1 MKTTVRQITAGIFIA
16 LLLLVGNA
24 KASEIKAIRHKT
36 VETTLQL
43 ESWMVNE
50 TIWNTNSPNII
61 EFAHETE
68 ADLELESWMTNDESW
83 NLDNRFVKET
93 ETGLELEGW
102 MTNDATWNKV
112 YKDKETELKVENWM
126 INNNIWEQV

>member
-1 MKTTVRQITAGIFIA
+1 MKTTVKQITAGTFVA

-24 KASEIKAIRHKT
+24 EASEIKATRHKT

-43 ESWMVNE
+43 ESWMTNE
-50 TIWNTNSPNII
+50 TIWNTNSLNIM
-61 EFAHETE
+61 EFAHESE
-68 ADLELESWMTNDESW
+68 AGLELESWMTNDESW
-83 NLDNRFVKET
+83 SMNHMFVKET

-112 YKDKETELKVENWM
+112 YKDKETELTVENWM
-126 INNNIWEQV
+126 LNSNIWE